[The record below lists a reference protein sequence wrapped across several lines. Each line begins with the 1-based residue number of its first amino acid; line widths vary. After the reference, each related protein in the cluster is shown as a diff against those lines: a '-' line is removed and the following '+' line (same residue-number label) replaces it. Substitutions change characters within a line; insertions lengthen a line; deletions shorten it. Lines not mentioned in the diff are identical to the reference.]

1 MNVEQL
7 LAKIARD
14 SGVTDPDR
22 ILLISRIS
30 ANYLNLMSQ
39 KIAGVDVAEELAIVE
54 ASVANLDR
62 ALRQVISNNI
72 QAFLL
77 HVTQSV
83 LVKLVLP

>member
-39 KIAGVDVAEELAIVE
+39 KIAGVDVTEELAIVE

-62 ALRQVISNNI
+62 ALRQVISNNL

-77 HVTQSV
+77 QVTQSV
-83 LVKLVLP
+83 LVKLVMP

>member
-1 MNVEQL
+1 VNVESL
-7 LAKIARD
+7 LAKIAKD

-30 ANYLNLMSQ
+30 ANYLQLMSQ
-39 KIAGVDVAEELAIVE
+39 KISGVDVTTELAIVE

-62 ALRQVISNNI
+62 ALRQVISNNL

-77 HVTQSV
+77 QVTQSV
-83 LVKLVLP
+83 LVKLVMP

>member
-1 MNVEQL
+1 MNVESL
-7 LAKIARD
+7 LAKIAKD

-30 ANYLNLMSQ
+30 ANYLQLMSQ
-39 KIAGVDVAEELAIVE
+39 KISGVDVTTELAIVE

-62 ALRQVISNNI
+62 ALRQVISNNL

-77 HVTQSV
+77 QVTQSV
-83 LVKLVLP
+83 LVKLVMP

>member
-1 MNVEQL
+1 VNVESL

-14 SGVTDPDR
+14 SGVTDPER

-30 ANYLNLMSQ
+30 ANYLQLMSQ
-39 KIAGVDVAEELAIVE
+39 KISGGDVTTELAIVE

-62 ALRQVISNNI
+62 ALRQVISNNL

-77 HVTQSV
+77 QVTQSV
-83 LVKLVLP
+83 LVKLVMP